1 MMNCDFAP
9 MSIDV
14 FCFFLR
20 GQSDPPKKSCVAF
33 FNPYRIQQRAREQPC
48 HLSNEK
54 RAPGCLGKRGLYYPV
69 IWGLLKNNI
78 VRIPIKQPVY

>member
-14 FCFFLR
+14 FFSLR
-20 GQSDPPKKSCVAF
+20 GQSDPPKQ
-33 FNPYRIQQRAREQPC
+33 PY

-69 IWGLLKNNI
+69 IWGLLK
-78 VRIPIKQPVY
+78 KTL